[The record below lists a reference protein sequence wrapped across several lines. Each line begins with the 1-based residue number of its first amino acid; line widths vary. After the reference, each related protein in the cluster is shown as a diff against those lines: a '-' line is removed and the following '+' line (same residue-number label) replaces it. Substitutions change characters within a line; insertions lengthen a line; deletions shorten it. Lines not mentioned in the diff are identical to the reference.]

1 MFAEMLFKKSYNQRH
16 LLDYVLSQWME
27 QCLHTVRAKKNSLSV
42 VELLL
47 FLSSETLKLIDYM
60 FCLFCFFFFRKFIDI
75 LFKKTKAKQVSSQ
88 NTQWCVL
95 QETVTITY
103 FRILIYFW
111 MVSLLKTSVKQEKLN
126 KKWKRKSNAKN
137 EDFLLLKH
145 LRFSIGS
152 PSGH

>member
-1 MFAEMLFKKSYNQRH
+1 MDGTVSTYCQSKEELFISCGIITIFILWDIKANWLH
-16 LLDYVLSQWME
+16 VLFV
-27 QCLHTVRAKKNSLSV
+27 LV
-42 VELLL
+42 
-47 FLSSETLKLIDYM
+47 
-60 FCLFCFFFFRKFIDI
+60 FFFRKFIDI

>member
-1 MFAEMLFKKSYNQRH
+1 MLFKKSYNQRH

-47 FLSSETLKLIDYM
+47 FC
-60 FCLFCFFFFRKFIDI
+60 FGFFFFRKFIDI

>member
-1 MFAEMLFKKSYNQRH
+1 MLFKKSHNQRH

-60 FCLFCFFFFRKFIDI
+60 FPFFFFFRKFIDI

-88 NTQWCVL
+88 NTQQCVL

-103 FRILIYFW
+103 FHILIYFW

>member
-1 MFAEMLFKKSYNQRH
+1 MDGTVSTYCQSKEELFISCGIITIFILWDIKANWLH
-16 LLDYVLSQWME
+16 VLFV
-27 QCLHTVRAKKNSLSV
+27 LV
-42 VELLL
+42 
-47 FLSSETLKLIDYM
+47 
-60 FCLFCFFFFRKFIDI
+60 FFFFRKFIDI